1 MLVSTFLLK
10 GGLNQTMFLCLFLLV
25 CCFGMNC
32 SGSLY
37 PLSFNAFSY
46 CSLASLN
53 IFSFDELSHSRL
65 LIDVGNCFITCGGG
79 LMMC

>member
-1 MLVSTFLLK
+1 
-10 GGLNQTMFLCLFLLV
+10 
-25 CCFGMNC
+25 MNC